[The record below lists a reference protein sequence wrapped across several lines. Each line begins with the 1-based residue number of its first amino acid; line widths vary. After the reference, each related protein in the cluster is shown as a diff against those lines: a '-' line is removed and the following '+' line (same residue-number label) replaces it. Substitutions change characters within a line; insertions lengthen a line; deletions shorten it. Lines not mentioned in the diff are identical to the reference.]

1 MGEGLLVGVV
11 MDIPENCALEAL
23 KAAMPF
29 QEAEQLAAHCARQAV
44 QELNSYNQKYMGEH
58 KWFDDEG
65 RFLPLVPMDNND
77 ILRAVGTL
85 SGYYLLLWHRR
96 GLVGS

>member
-1 MGEGLLVGVV
+1 LVEDSLVGVV
-11 MDIPENCALEAL
+11 MDLPENYALEAL

-29 QEAEQLAAHCARQAV
+29 QEAEQLAEHCARQAV
-44 QELNSYNQKYMGEH
+44 QELDNYNQKYMAEH
-58 KWFDDEG
+58 TWFDEG

-77 ILRAVGTL
+77 IERAVGTL
-85 SGYYLLLWHRR
+85 SRYYLLLWHRR